1 MRAYLIRRL
10 IFAVVL
16 VFLSSVLS
24 FAILKF
30 SPGSAGGQAFTD
42 PRLSREYIEAQKRLF
57 GLDRHPV
64 RQYLDWLG
72 VTYLFDRSQR
82 PGLLEGDLGLS
93 IMYKQPVAHVIEPRL
108 WATLVLNLIALV
120 FTWTIALPLGIW
132 AAVKQYKLP
141 DKLLSSISFA
151 GMSAPGFF
159 MALMLLWIFAS
170 RYQVLPPGGLRSI
183 DHDRLSAAGQM
194 SDYAVHMIVPVIVLT
209 FGALASL
216 QRIMRGNMLEVLRE
230 QYVTTAR
237 AKGLPEKKV
246 IYKHALRNAINPLI
260 TILGFEFAGLFG
272 GAALLENVINYPGM
286 GQLILEALRAKD
298 QTLVMAT
305 FLIGSVMLVIG
316 NLLAEILLAWVDPRV
331 SYD

>member
-10 IFAVVL
+10 IFAAVL
-16 VFLSSVLS
+16 VFLSTILS
-24 FAILKF
+24 FAILKA
-30 SPGSAGGQAFTD
+30 SPGQVGGQEFLD

-72 VTYLFDRSQR
+72 VTYFFDHSQR
-82 PGLLEGDLGLS
+82 PGLMQGDLGLS
-93 IMYKQPVAHVIEPRL
+93 IKYKQPVGAVILPRL
-108 WATLVLNLIALV
+108 WATLALNVITLLITWLV
-120 FTWTIALPLGIW
+120 AVPLGTW
-132 AAVKQYKLP
+132 AAVKQYRWP
-141 DKLLSSISFA
+141 DKVLSAVSFA
-151 GMSAPGFF
+151 GMSMPGFF
-159 MALMLLWIFAS
+159 FALILLWIFAS
-170 RYQVLPPGGLRSI
+170 HLKVLPPGGLRALN
-183 DHDRLSAAGQM
+183 HDSLSPWGQAL
-194 SDYAVHMIVPVIVLT
+194 DYATHMIIPVTVLT
-209 FGALASL
+209 LGALAGL

-237 AKGLPEKKV
+237 AKGLNENRV
-246 IYKHALRNAINPLI
+246 VYKHALRNAINPLI

-298 QTLVMAT
+298 QSLVMAT

-316 NLLAEILLAWVDPRV
+316 NLVAEILLAWVDPRV